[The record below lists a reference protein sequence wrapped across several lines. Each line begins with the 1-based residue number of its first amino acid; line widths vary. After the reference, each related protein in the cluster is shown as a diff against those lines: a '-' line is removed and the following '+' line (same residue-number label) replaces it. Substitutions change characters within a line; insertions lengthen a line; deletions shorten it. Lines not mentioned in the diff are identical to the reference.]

1 MELTW
6 LRRSKEVSGHVGSD
20 NDMLN
25 GSNVLIVDVGRVSPV
40 STEDSVTCRFLKAST
55 RSRRPLADL

>member
-25 GSNVLIVDVGRVSPV
+25 GSNVWDRERGAGVAGLD
-40 STEDSVTCRFLKAST
+40 
-55 RSRRPLADL
+55 